1 MPWCF
6 ISISLTTCG
15 RSVSCYGY
23 QIYGHSCFV
32 KTCKCNNVYASFDL
46 WMSRGSINTF
56 ALIMNYLSK
65 NWESMNVNVGMFE
78 VNETTDSC
86 MASQLQSLFEKFG
99 LIHRVLAFVKYEG
112 SNLASMAT
120 TWHSI
125 INCELLNLPHVLW
138 RHLFWSC
145 VV

>member
-1 MPWCF
+1 MVTKSMDIHVLPKLASAT
-6 ISISLTTCG
+6 I
-15 RSVSCYGY
+15 
-23 QIYGHSCFV
+23 
-32 KTCKCNNVYASFDL
+32 VYASFDL
-46 WMSRGSINTF
+46 WMSKGGINTF
-56 ALIMNYLSK
+56 SLIMNYLSK

-125 INCELLNLPHVLW
+125 INCELLNLPHVL
-138 RHLFWSC
+138 
-145 VV
+145 